1 MLEEKEKTKK
11 EKKEE
16 KTSHMQEVKNGLKPG
31 EIVSLKFYGKKNIMR
46 RKLKKARFYWI
57 LNQFFFS

>member
-1 MLEEKEKTKK
+1 MVEEKEKIKK
-11 EKKEE
+11 GK